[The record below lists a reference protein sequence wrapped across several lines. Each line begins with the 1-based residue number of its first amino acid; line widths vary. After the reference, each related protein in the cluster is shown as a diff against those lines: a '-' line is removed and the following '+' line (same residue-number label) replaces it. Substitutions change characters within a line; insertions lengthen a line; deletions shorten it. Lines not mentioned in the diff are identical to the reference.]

1 MRKIILTT
9 FAAALIVAS
18 AAPVAMAAERHHGRK
33 ADRAPVSQQF
43 RHANNAV
50 AFPAQPEAAPSYAY
64 GGYSAPAG
72 R

>member
-1 MRKIILTT
+1 MRKIILTS

-18 AAPVAMAAERHHGRK
+18 TAPMAMAAGQHHVRK
-33 ADRAPVSQQF
+33 LDRAPVSQQF
-43 RHANNAV
+43 RNANNAV